1 MMSSAIFLAFPYG
14 LIGNYMKVRG
24 KPSKNTITVSWTT
37 SSISST
43 RAGGSP
49 SRIKG
54 PLVAKYQL
62 VDLLEYSVSTP

>member
-1 MMSSAIFLAFPYG
+1 MNINELFLKSVS
-14 LIGNYMKVRG
+14 L
-24 KPSKNTITVSWTT
+24 SDVSWTP

-43 RAGGSP
+43 HAGGSP

-54 PLVAKYQL
+54 PLVDKYQL